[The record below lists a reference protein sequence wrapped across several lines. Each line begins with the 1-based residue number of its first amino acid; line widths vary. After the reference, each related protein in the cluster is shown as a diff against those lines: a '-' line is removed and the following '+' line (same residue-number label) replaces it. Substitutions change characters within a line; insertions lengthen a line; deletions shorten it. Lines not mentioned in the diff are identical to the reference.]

1 MWFCNLVPE
10 SVTTALLEKGGG
22 VNVHDGYRET
32 PLHHLVRRRDPPFGL
47 LREFIAKEVNVNEI
61 DGDDQSW

>member
-22 VNVHDGYRET
+22 VNVHDLGK
-32 PLHHLVRRRDPPFGL
+32 RRS
-47 LREFIAKEVNVNEI
+47 IT
-61 DGDDQSW
+61 S